1 VKRSLL
7 RALLFVVAL
16 IFAGAFIALDDAAAI
31 EIAIDNA
38 KIELVAPT
46 GYCLLDKSS
55 WPESQLVDFTSD
67 GIKRQGERLAYFVD
81 CERVRSGLERGS
93 SKGLGDKDLGD
104 KDRGD
109 KDLAGKDLGEIV
121 DYQASLQLRDQ
132 NVTSARLEELCTAL
146 RKGDDS
152 SKGWFEIVLETIK
165 GAVKGSYGGAE
176 DSTVTY
182 LVLGYED
189 QACHVLRF
197 SIRNR
202 EKVYTVSALTTIK
215 SKLVTVH
222 VSKKIGNMDLLKGSA
237 GDVIKHLVATSQEA
251 ATALIVAN
259 Q

>member
-1 VKRSLL
+1 MKRSLL
-7 RALLFVVAL
+7 CVAF
-16 IFAGAFIALDDAAAI
+16 FAGAVLALDDAAAI
-31 EIAIDNA
+31 EIAIDDT
-38 KIELVAPT
+38 KFELVAPT
-46 GYCLLDKSS
+46 GYCPLEKSS
-55 WPESQLVDFTSD
+55 WPESQLIDFTSD

-81 CERVRSGLERGS
+81 CERVRSWLERGS
-93 SKGLGDKDLGD
+93 SKGLGDKDLG
-104 KDRGD
+104 G
-109 KDLAGKDLGEIV
+109 KDLGGKDLGEIV

-132 NVTSARLEELCTAL
+132 NVTSARLEELCTTL

-152 SKGWFEIVLETIK
+152 SKGWFEILLETIK

-189 QACHVLRF
+189 PACHVLRF

-237 GDVIKHLVATSQEA
+237 EDVIKHLLATSQEA
-251 ATALIVAN
+251 ATALVDAN

>member
-1 VKRSLL
+1 MKRSLL
-7 RALLFVVAL
+7 CVAF
-16 IFAGAFIALDDAAAI
+16 FAGAVLALDDAAAI
-31 EIAIDNA
+31 EIAIDDA

-46 GYCLLDKSS
+46 GYCPLDKSS
-55 WPESQLVDFTSD
+55 WPESQLIDFTSD
-67 GIKRQGERLAYFVD
+67 GIKRQGERLAYFAD
-81 CERVRSGLERGS
+81 CERVRSWLERGS
-93 SKGLGDKDLGD
+93 SKGPGD
-104 KDRGD
+104 
-109 KDLAGKDLGEIV
+109 KDLGEIV

-132 NVTSARLEELCTAL
+132 NVTSARLEELCTTL

-189 QACHVLRF
+189 PACHVLRF

-237 GDVIKHLVATSQEA
+237 EDVIKHLLATSQEA
-251 ATALIVAN
+251 ATALVDAN

>member
-7 RALLFVVAL
+7 CVAF
-16 IFAGAFIALDDAAAI
+16 FAGAVLALDDAAAI
-31 EIAIDNA
+31 EIAIADT

-46 GYCLLDKSS
+46 GYCPLDKSS
-55 WPESQLVDFTSD
+55 WPESQLIDFTSD

-93 SKGLGDKDLGD
+93 SKGLGDKDLG
-104 KDRGD
+104 
-109 KDLAGKDLGEIV
+109 EIV

-132 NVTSARLEELCTAL
+132 NVTSARLEELCTTL

-189 QACHVLRF
+189 PACHVLRF

-222 VSKKIGNMDLLKGSA
+222 VSKKIGNMDLLKGNA
-237 GDVIKHLVATSQEA
+237 EDVIKHLLATSQEA
-251 ATALIVAN
+251 ATALVDAN